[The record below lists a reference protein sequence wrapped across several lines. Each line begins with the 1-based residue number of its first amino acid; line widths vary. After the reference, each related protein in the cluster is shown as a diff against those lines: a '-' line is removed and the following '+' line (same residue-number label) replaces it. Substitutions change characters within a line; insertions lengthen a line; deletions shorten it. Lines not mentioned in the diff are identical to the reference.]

1 MKIIDLLNKIANGE
15 EIPKTFEYN
24 NYIFNLGD
32 DKRYR
37 DQENDYLADSIRYDF
52 ENLNEEIKII
62 KDKKVENLK
71 VNDFG
76 DNKDLDEVDDDIYF
90 IIDKIN
96 EIIDR
101 LNKEK

>member
-1 MKIIDLLNKIANGE
+1 MKLIDLLNKIVKGE

-37 DQENDYLADSIRYDF
+37 DQEGDYLVEHISYNF
-52 ENLNEEIKII
+52 KNLNDKIEILE
-62 KDKKVENLK
+62 DKKIVGLTNRRGENYDKKLK
-71 VNDFG
+71 
-76 DNKDLDEVDDDIYF
+76 DIYA
-90 IIDKIN
+90 KIN

-101 LNKEK
+101 LNKEKE

>member
-15 EIPKTFEYN
+15 EVPKSFMYN
-24 NYIFNLGD
+24 DYIFNLGD

-37 DQENDYLADSIRYDF
+37 DNEDDYLSDSIRYDF

-62 KDKKVENLK
+62 EYEKIVGLTNRSGENYDKKLK
-71 VNDFG
+71 
-76 DNKDLDEVDDDIYF
+76 DIYG
-90 IIDKIN
+90 KIN

>member
-32 DKRYR
+32 DNRYR
-37 DQENDYLADSIRYDF
+37 DQEDDYLSDSIRYDF

-62 KDKKVENLK
+62 EYEKIVDLTNRSGENYDKKLK
-71 VNDFG
+71 
-76 DNKDLDEVDDDIYF
+76 DIYG
-90 IIDKIN
+90 KIN